1 MRDDQ
6 FSMTMRYLLVLLN
19 SGAGGEAGV
28 EAGGEAH
35 LTGESRRIVNFY
47 PPTTDSHE
55 YYVRPSFQPNNNVR
69 PPVFS

>member
-1 MRDDQ
+1 MVNDNGI
-6 FSMTMRYLLVLLN
+6 FTFFEN

-35 LTGESRRIVNFY
+35 LTGREENVVKFY
-47 PPTTDSHE
+47 PSYGFLE